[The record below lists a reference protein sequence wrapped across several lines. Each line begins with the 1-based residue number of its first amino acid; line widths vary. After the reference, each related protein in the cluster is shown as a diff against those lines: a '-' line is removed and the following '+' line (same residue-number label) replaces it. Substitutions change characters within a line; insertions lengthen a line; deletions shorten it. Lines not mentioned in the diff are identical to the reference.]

1 MKTDTPNR
9 VLDMNGRAIS
19 YEWIRKQVKNINL
32 RVRSD
37 GTVSVSSPYTVSE
50 KQIEAFLTDHANF
63 LFRALDTF
71 EKQKKSEIAPPTFR
85 EGDIIT
91 LFGEEKRLRF
101 LPVLGEKIVEKD
113 GFLCVAPT
121 HDEKKMKE
129 KLQKYAQNRLLDH
142 LTDFSEKA
150 MKQFPEVKK
159 SPEIRLRAM
168 RTTWGNCR
176 IKEGILTFNSRLA
189 SYPLPCIEY
198 VVMHEFS
205 HFLVPN
211 HSEAFYAVLSQRMP
225 DWKARKAHLNT
236 CQIQPFF

>member
-9 VLDMNGRAIS
+9 VLDMNGREIS

-71 EKQKKSEIAPPTFR
+71 EKQKKAEIAPPTFR
-85 EGDIIT
+85 EGDSIT

-113 GFLCVAPT
+113 GFLYLYPQYDA
-121 HDEKKMKE
+121 KKIQE
-129 KLQKYAQNRLLDH
+129 NLQKYAQNRLLTY
-142 LTDFSEKA
+142 LTHFSENA

-159 SPEIRLRAM
+159 FPEIRLRAM
-168 RTTWGNCR
+168 RATWGNCR
-176 IKEGILTFNSRLA
+176 VKEGILTFNSRLA
-189 SYPLPCIEY
+189 CYPLPCIEY

-211 HSEAFYAVLSQRMP
+211 HSDEFYAVLSQRMP
-225 DWKARKAHLNT
+225 DWKERKTRLNT